1 MSSSGGCSGA
11 QVLAAARTDGH
22 MDGRRNGKR
31 CGNALGMP
39 VG

>member
-1 MSSSGGCSGA
+1 MSSSGGCLGV

-22 MDGRRNGKR
+22 MGGRRNGKR
-31 CGNALGMP
+31 CGKALGMP